1 MRLLIAGPPGAGK
14 GTQSTRISAL
24 LGVPHISSGEVLRDA
39 MGTDSRVGES
49 VRAWID
55 RGQLVPDELVLSLL
69 QQRFSAPDAVE
80 QGYVLDGFPRNRRQA
95 RLLRYLDPYRS
106 VDAVIRLVVPTSVV
120 RERLRRRGRDDDH
133 ASAVR
138 VRLAEYEDA
147 TRPMLDEFART
158 FPVAI
163 VDAARPID
171 EVTSRVLSGLRS
183 HGLIDGSMGAEQG
196 SYAGAVPGNG

>member
-69 QQRFSAPDAVE
+69 QQRFSAPDVVE
-80 QGYVLDGFPRNRRQA
+80 QGYILDGFPRNRRQA

-106 VDAVIRLVVPTSVV
+106 VEAVIRLVVPTSVV

-147 TRPMLDEFART
+147 TRPMLAEFSRAFAMVT
-158 FPVAI
+158 
-163 VDAARPID
+163 VDAARTVE
-171 EVTSRVLSGLRS
+171 EVTSRVLAGLRK
-183 HGLIDGSMGAEQG
+183 HGLIKGLDLPSR
-196 SYAGAVPGNG
+196 YAGSALGNDA